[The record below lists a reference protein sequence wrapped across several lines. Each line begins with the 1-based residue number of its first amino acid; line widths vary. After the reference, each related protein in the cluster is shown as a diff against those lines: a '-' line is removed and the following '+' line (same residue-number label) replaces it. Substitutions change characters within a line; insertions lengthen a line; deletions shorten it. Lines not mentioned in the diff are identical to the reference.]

1 MGGMGRLGNNLA
13 GHYKRGVGMALQIGI
28 GNFGGAIASNIY
40 RTQDAPRYVLG
51 RAYLFLLVFLDI
63 SNTKGTPAV
72 DGIELMFVG
81 IGFIALPI
89 VVLAYVRINA
99 RRDAAVKEAE
109 EKGIKLS
116 PEQLRRLG
124 DRAPDFRYTL

>member
-1 MGGMGRLGNNLA
+1 
-13 GHYKRGVGMALQIGI
+13 MALQIGI

-51 RAYLFLLVFLDI
+51 RAYFFLCVCFYALY
-63 SNTKGTPAV
+63 TKGVPAT

-89 VVLAYVRINA
+89 VVLAYIRINA